1 MFLALIFTFLKN
13 VIYGASVFF
22 TGALTDSVDVLD
34 ILALRFLMSFGVFF
48 ILKQARILKI
58 QVGIRDIF
66 QATSRHQYIKH
77 LLVAAIF
84 EPVLYMA
91 FETIGISMTTGITAA
106 VILSLAPI
114 SSCICEEVVLKEKTT
129 FLQKVFLGLGIVG
142 VIYIAVNTGSADG
155 KDTPIGIL
163 FVFLAVVSGSMFLVF
178 SRKSSSHFSAFEIT
192 YFSSALGAVVF
203 NIINVARHL
212 IQGDILQYFAPY
224 FDVQNL
230 IGFVFLAVIST
241 IMATSMNNYALSKI
255 QVSTSSAFSGVSTL
269 VTIVIGVAVGGET
282 LYSYHI
288 IGLALII
295 LRMIGVSYIDFQK
308 NKSKAT
314 AE

>member
-129 FLQKVFLGLGIVG
+129 
-142 VIYIAVNTGSADG
+142 
-155 KDTPIGIL
+155 
-163 FVFLAVVSGSMFLVF
+163 
-178 SRKSSSHFSAFEIT
+178 
-192 YFSSALGAVVF
+192 
-203 NIINVARHL
+203 
-212 IQGDILQYFAPY
+212 
-224 FDVQNL
+224 
-230 IGFVFLAVIST
+230 
-241 IMATSMNNYALSKI
+241 
-255 QVSTSSAFSGVSTL
+255 
-269 VTIVIGVAVGGET
+269 
-282 LYSYHI
+282 
-288 IGLALII
+288 
-295 LRMIGVSYIDFQK
+295 
-308 NKSKAT
+308 
-314 AE
+314 